1 MKLRCEGTKQNGGL
15 WKDKADRLNL
25 LGIMRLLVFLCHRSA
40 YGTANKLIINSKTV
54 YIYDLTRDKLPLY
67 SSSKHPIK
75 IPLSCDGPRFFP
87 RVQYENGRFS

>member
-40 YGTANKLIINSKTV
+40 YGTANKLII
-54 YIYDLTRDKLPLY
+54 
-67 SSSKHPIK
+67 
-75 IPLSCDGPRFFP
+75 PRQFIFMI
-87 RVQYENGRFS
+87 